1 VENDK
6 ALVKVVAFG
15 DSLTFN
21 NGRLQWKHWT
31 EILTERF
38 NITIINAG
46 VGGDTTAKGLKRIQA
61 DVLEHQPDVVL
72 INFGMN
78 DHVKAGRYVQIV
90 PLAEYEQNLRR
101 IIELVRAAG
110 AVPVLVTVSYIYEG
124 DANNT
129 NENYYYN
136 RHDPAFYTEDGGALA
151 RLDKYIAAVR
161 KVAVE
166 LDVPLADVRAACDQ
180 YNPREFTRDGVHLSA
195 LGNQVWAQVIGDCL
209 ETVLAGL
216 DHDS

>member
-1 VENDK
+1 MENDK